1 MIQRR
6 KTNRERTSAER
17 PSAAASSVPQLAQ
30 LRTEIIDR
38 LRRHPD
44 LNAGRIEVTVNHK
57 EVVLTG
63 LVSDAEMKQ
72 LAETIAGGVD
82 GVPSIR
88 NELVPRFDRM
98 TFECG

>member
-6 KTNRERTSAER
+6 KTDRTRTSAEL
-17 PSAAASSVPQLAQ
+17 PPAAASSTPQLAQ

-44 LNAGRIEVTVNHK
+44 LNAGRIEVAVNPK
-57 EVVLTG
+57 EAVLTG
-63 LVSDAEMKQ
+63 VVSDAEMKQ

-82 GVPSIR
+82 GVHSIR
-88 NELVPRFDRM
+88 NELVPRFDRI